1 MGSKLAALLALAL
14 LGTQTAQAVV
24 IDGKDWRQLTE
35 TTDVSWLIASS
46 SCGSGLCSGSIG
58 DVSVDGWF
66 WASNDDVRG
75 LFDTLIKPGTT
86 QFPTAG
92 LYSAPGDLDIA
103 AAIDSVFA
111 PTALSQIG
119 TRTYR
124 EVRGLTRS
132 LNGGTTTLAYLLDSP
147 FDTGL
152 DFAGFDTSYPTN
164 LGGPGTGLWLYRPVA
179 VDVPEPTTPALFGLA
194 LAGLGFMRRRAWSRR
209 TASHS

>member
-1 MGSKLAALLALAL
+1 MVSRLATLLVLAL
-14 LGTQTAQAVV
+14 LGTQTAHAVI

-35 TTDVSWLIASS
+35 TTDVSWLIANS

-58 DVSVDGWF
+58 EVSVDGWF

-75 LFDTLIKPGTT
+75 LFDSLIQPGTT

-92 LYSAPGDLDIA
+92 LYSAPGDPDIA
-103 AAIDSVFA
+103 AAIGAVFA
-111 PTALSQIG
+111 PTALSPIG

-132 LNGGTTTLAYLLDSP
+132 LSGGTTTLAYLLDSP

-164 LGGPGTGLWLYRPVA
+164 LGGAGTGLWLYRPVG
-179 VDVPEPTTPALFGLA
+179 VDVPEPATLGLFGLA
-194 LAGLGFMRRRAWSRR
+194 LAGLGFVRRRACARR
-209 TASHS
+209 TP